1 MSFPGAYHTNSDDET
16 GLIDDS
22 DADVD
27 FVPRDEMDENEG
39 EEDEGEDDDGETEE
53 VRIGTDAQNR
63 IFLIRSDGSQIPLD
77 LNAIRASGNLG
88 VLQALLG
95 RGRGGGGRAASV
107 DPIVT
112 DDDDEDYVDEDDDDD
127 DGGIFG
133 NPFGGGMRRAAP
145 KPLYP
150 IVRDPTE
157 PGMALERSGEFGPM
171 PKAKYSTRKALVN
184 STNVA
189 DSFRRHGLSPSS
201 VRSSRPDV
209 ADATVP
215 NSVGT
220 VVARF
225 DANPYIG
232 TWSKDGSFFTCAT
245 QDFRVRIYSGETPTS
260 RSKGTYDTAPRR
272 HGAGRFGY
280 SRTDE
285 RSSLKLIKSIYAH
298 DAYSRWTITDANLSP
313 SNDALI
319 YSSIGPIVN
328 MVRTR
333 EGAYTVEGFGEDA
346 SDHVQLDFSTGSR
359 SGFGIWSIRFSADA
373 REIVAGA
380 SSGSVF
386 AYDVERRCTTLRV
399 NAHDDDVN
407 AVAFADEASSNVLVS
422 GSDDSFIKVW
432 DRRSLRGQKPS
443 GVLPGHLE
451 GLTYLSAKGD
461 GRYVVSNGKDQT
473 CKLWD
478 LRKMV
483 SSERFDTMTPKYCGS
498 PSFDY
503 RSGVVPKPR
512 YSKHPHDMSVM
523 TFTGHTVLSTLIRC
537 HFSPAE
543 QNGQRYVYSG
553 SADGRVHI
561 WSLDGS
567 IREVLDRRQTLPFDN
582 AETGKPNDVFS
593 APMASQRFD
602 NAHFGQMGC
611 TVRDVSWHP
620 REPTLISASWDRG
633 RHGDHGS
640 LVMHRWTGAR

>member
-1 MSFPGAYHTNSDDET
+1 MRRRARQR
-16 GLIDDS
+16 GLTS
-22 DADVD
+22 S
-27 FVPRDEMDENEG
+27 FVPRDEMDEDEG
-39 EEDEGEDDDGETEE
+39 EEDEGEEDDGETEE
-53 VRIGTDAQNR
+53 VQIGTDAQNR

-201 VRSSRPDV
+201 TRSSRPDV
-209 ADATVP
+209 ADAAVP

-232 TWSKDGSFFTCAT
+232 TWSKDGSFYYVAT
-245 QDFRVRIYSGETPTS
+245 QDFRVRIYSGETPNPS
-260 RSKGTYDTAPRR
+260 RTKSTYDTAPRR
-272 HGAGRFGY
+272 HTTGRFGY

-285 RSSLKLIKSIYAH
+285 RSSLKLLKSIYAH

-319 YSSIGPIVN
+319 CASLCSAALTPQTRPSGPSSTWCARARA
-328 MVRTR
+328 RTR
-333 EGAYTVEGFGEDA
+333 SRALARTRAITFSSTSPPARAPA
-346 SDHVQLDFSTGSR
+346 SASGR
-359 SGFGIWSIRFSADA
+359 SASAPTRA
-373 REIVAGA
+373 RSSPARRRA
-380 SSGSVF
+380 RSLRTTSSG
-386 AYDVERRCTTLRV
+386 AARRCASLRTTTMSMPSPLPMRPRPTSWSP
-399 NAHDDDVN
+399 ARTTRSSRC
-407 AVAFADEASSNVLVS
+407 AVARVS
-422 GSDDSFIKVW
+422 RLTRQVW

-451 GLTYLSAKGD
+451 GLTYLSAKC
-461 GRYVVSNGKDQT
+461 V
-473 CKLWD
+473 
-478 LRKMV
+478 
-483 SSERFDTMTPKYCGS
+483 TP
-498 PSFDY
+498 
-503 RSGVVPKPR
+503 
-512 YSKHPHDMSVM
+512 
-523 TFTGHTVLSTLIRC
+523 
-537 HFSPAE
+537 E
-543 QNGQRYVYSG
+543 
-553 SADGRVHI
+553 
-561 WSLDGS
+561 
-567 IREVLDRRQTLPFDN
+567 
-582 AETGKPNDVFS
+582 
-593 APMASQRFD
+593 
-602 NAHFGQMGC
+602 
-611 TVRDVSWHP
+611 
-620 REPTLISASWDRG
+620 
-633 RHGDHGS
+633 
-640 LVMHRWTGAR
+640 